1 MDVNNKSFFDIVIG
15 FSYHFISQ
23 QKCWAFLL
31 WKISTEVSLEHV
43 SNDDQALETKVTKAA
58 VSPKRQSSWDGHG
71 KPPILGLLL
80 DVGESQLGGFCCW
93 FCGRPEDLGGL
104 CRDLQCLE
112 GSSMEQEPE
121 VSNPVGSFSRRSLAQ
136 LAQDHSTMFVP
147 LLVQIRLGNSHS
159 YGKITIFNR

>member
-80 DVGESQLGGFCCW
+80 DVGESQLGGFCC
-93 FCGRPEDLGGL
+93 CGRPEDLGGF
-104 CRDLQCLE
+104 CVE
-112 GSSMEQEPE
+112 
-121 VSNPVGSFSRRSLAQ
+121 
-136 LAQDHSTMFVP
+136 
-147 LLVQIRLGNSHS
+147 
-159 YGKITIFNR
+159 IFNVWRVHQWSKNRRCPIQSEVFQGDHWLNWLKIIQPCLFHCWFK